1 MKKLN
6 IESGNCLLRI
16 NSLGVEINNTDL
28 GKLIKSNL
36 PELEAYRE
44 YPVKLGLSIE
54 FLGDEEIVITP
65 AGYELPKEVEE
76 NE

>member
-6 IESGNCLLRI
+6 IESGNCLLKVDSYGVKI
-16 NSLGVEINNTDL
+16 NDTDL
-28 GKLIKSNL
+28 EKLVKNNL
-36 PELEAYRE
+36 PELKEYRA

-54 FLGDEEIVITP
+54 FLGDEELEIIPT
-65 AGYELPKEVEE
+65 GYELPKEVEE